1 MITPCRT
8 RNVISLI
15 LLADPIG
22 ALGCASS
29 GALMHAGGQSLI
41 QQHDD
46 TVTLRTMT
54 ISSTTHI
61 GGVP

>member
-1 MITPCRT
+1 MITPCRA

-15 LLADPIG
+15 FLAGPID
-22 ALGCASS
+22 AAGCASS

-46 TVTLRTMT
+46 KFTLRTIT

-61 GGVP
+61 GGAP

>member
-1 MITPCRT
+1 MITPCRA

-15 LLADPIG
+15 LLAGPIG
-22 ALGCASS
+22 APRYASS
-29 GALMHAGGQSLI
+29 GALIHAGGQSLI
-41 QQHDD
+41 QQHD
-46 TVTLRTMT
+46 VKFTLSTNT

>member
-8 RNVISLI
+8 QNVITLI
-15 LLADPIG
+15 LRLVLLVHRDARPVER
-22 ALGCASS
+22 
-29 GALMHAGGQSLI
+29 LMHAFGQSLI

-46 TVTLRTMT
+46 KFTLRTIT

-61 GGVP
+61 GGAP

>member
-1 MITPCRT
+1 MTTPYRA

-15 LLADPIG
+15 LLSGLINAPE
-22 ALGCASS
+22 CASS
-29 GALMHAGGQSLI
+29 GALMHADGQSLI

-46 TVTLRTMT
+46 TFTLRTIM

-61 GGVP
+61 GGTP

>member
-1 MITPCRT
+1 MMTPCRA

-15 LLADPIG
+15 LLAALIG

-29 GALMHAGGQSLI
+29 EALMHAGGQSLI

-46 TVTLRTMT
+46 TFTLRTIT

-61 GGVP
+61 GGAP